1 MKRWI
6 TFGMSQYRTP
16 GFSDTSRQMTQ
27 AFTGPKAY
35 VEPPK
40 PFSSWRTLDGTII
53 SWTIQQEGQT
63 DILVPPL
70 PIPSKLDLFRTG
82 LKWQTSKLDQS
93 PRDGWGS
100 AWRDETIVYVTNWTP
115 QFQPLIQRLGPKHLV
130 FDVVDDVLSFPYGFQ
145 RDRVLS
151 SWRKLAAQATVVTTV
166 STNLQRKSTEQ
177 LQVAAVHVL
186 PNGVD
191 ADRFMKPTG
200 RRPVQ
205 FDESDSTVRVG
216 FAGTLNHWI
225 DFQSIRTLARS
236 FPHVSFYFMGRIGHF
251 GSQETEQDYKDAFSE
266 QNVHYMGTVDYEELP
281 DVLHQ
286 MDILILPRKTNN
298 ASAASNPLK
307 LYEYL
312 AVGKPIV
319 TSGVPIPDE
328 MDSCVYAATDGTGI
342 VHAFEKAL
350 SECECPS
357 EALTKAR
364 QNIALRNTWKH
375 RVDEMVRLCMNH

>member
-27 AFTGPKAY
+27 AFAGPKAY

-40 PFSSWRTLDGTII
+40 PFSSWRTLDGTVVN
-53 SWTIQQEGQT
+53 WTVQQEGQT

-82 LKWQTSKLDQS
+82 LKWQARRLDQVL
-93 PRDGWGS
+93 RNRWGS

-151 SWRKLAAQATVVTTV
+151 SWRQLAAQASVVTTV
-166 STNLQRKSTEQ
+166 SKHLQRKSVEE

-191 ADRFMKPTG
+191 ADRFMNPTG
-200 RRPVQ
+200 RRPIE
-205 FDESDSTVRVG
+205 FDEPQSTVRVG

-225 DFQSIRTLARS
+225 DFQSIQTLARS

-251 GSQETEQDYKDAFSE
+251 GSSATEQAYEDAFSE
-266 QNVHYMGTVDYEELP
+266 PNVHYMGTVDYDELP

-286 MDILILPRKTNN
+286 MDILLLPRKLND

-319 TSGVPIPDE
+319 TSGVPIPDD
-328 MDSCVYAATDGTGI
+328 MVPYVYAVKDGSGI
-342 VHAFEKAL
+342 VRAFEQAL
-350 SECECPS
+350 SECDSPS

-364 QNIALRNTWKH
+364 QNIALQNTWRH
-375 RVDEMVRLCMNH
+375 RVDEMVQLCMNH